1 MAHMVRKQIY
11 IETEQDEG
19 LKKLSKLL
27 GISEDE
33 IARMVERSRG
43 VREEWAIAR
52 SKLNH
57 ESWLK
62 ALAIME
68 SLPVTEE
75 DTGYKLPSREE
86 MYDEIL
92 KERGLIRR

>member
-1 MAHMVRKQIY
+1 MAHMVRKQTY
-11 IETEQDEG
+11 IETEQDEQM
-19 LKKLSKLL
+19 KKLSKLL

-33 IARMVERSRG
+33 IARMVERSHDA
-43 VREEWAIAR
+43 REEWAAAR
-52 SKLNH
+52 SKLSH

-68 SLPVTEE
+68 SLPATEE
-75 DTGYKLPSREE
+75 DTSYKLPSREE

-92 KERGLIRR
+92 KERGLIR